1 MKLLATLK
9 RGYEAEWRV
18 RISPRKMQDGT
29 YDASTVSFWTPPDGS
44 AEDRMLIYN
53 PTIGITVRNRFNK
66 GDGIL
71 IPITLLYALSNK
83 LMIVYNNLNTKGL
96 YTTDGSK
103 LYIDA
108 KLADKAAVKL
118 MSYRDTIIF
127 YPVKVSVGSGEEIK
141 AIRIVAN
148 GKTIADMRHDEVR
161 ELCETLDH
169 LDIQTFS
176 LILSMMEQMNYM
188 DEKLDR
194 ILQTQSEIL
203 QILKEQGLSHNK
215 IQTPSYNQSNATTVA
230 GLEWQR
236 VM

>member
-1 MKLLATLK
+1 MKLIATLK
-9 RGYEAEWRV
+9 KGYEAEWRV

-29 YDASTVSFWTPPDGS
+29 YDSNTVSFWTPPDGS
-44 AEDRMLIYN
+44 ADEKMLIYN
-53 PTIGITVRNRFNK
+53 PSVGISVRNRFNK

-108 KLADKAAVKL
+108 KLADKSAVKL

-127 YPVKVSVGSGEEIK
+127 YPVKVSVGTGEEVK

-176 LILSMMEQMNYM
+176 LLLSMLEQMNYM
-188 DEKLDR
+188 DEKLDK

-203 QILKEQGLSHNK
+203 QILKENGLSHSK
-215 IQTPSYNQSNATTVA
+215 IQPPNYSQHNPTMA